1 MKSAGTSLNTCIS
14 SHWEISRIMIR
25 VGRGVFIEDTN
36 HQLYNA
42 CQQVGSWILPIVLI
56 SKSKYILLFLKYVK
70 IRDLDC
76 KKNIH
81 LEHQFQVFVI
91 EQLYVCPSWFKKT
104 NICRSTYIKG
114 CYHAPIPIMKIFI
127 IWLKQLATDIA
138 VQVFKISKWRFL
150 VHFLSI
156 YIWDAAIFMT
166 IYSDLIVGSFE
177 HCYISVEQT
186 YIHFVSTPA
195 STCNFLE
202 HVEWETLQ
210 CNILLWMKEDMCNYK
225 NLFEN
230 FRMIRYYH
238 IKYVRHCILGL
249 LYIEEWIGADI

>member
-1 MKSAGTSLNTCIS
+1 MELNVLELEHEIGRYVSKYLYIESLRDIS
-14 SHWEISRIMIR
+14 DNDQGGE
-25 VGRGVFIEDTN
+25 GVFIEDTN

-104 NICRSTYIKG
+104 NICWSTYIKG
-114 CYHAPIPIMKIFI
+114 CYHALIPIMKIFI

-138 VQVFKISKWRFL
+138 VQVFKISK
-150 VHFLSI
+150 
-156 YIWDAAIFMT
+156 
-166 IYSDLIVGSFE
+166 
-177 HCYISVEQT
+177 
-186 YIHFVSTPA
+186 
-195 STCNFLE
+195 
-202 HVEWETLQ
+202 
-210 CNILLWMKEDMCNYK
+210 
-225 NLFEN
+225 
-230 FRMIRYYH
+230 
-238 IKYVRHCILGL
+238 
-249 LYIEEWIGADI
+249 

>member
-1 MKSAGTSLNTCIS
+1 MKSAGTSVNTCIS

-150 VHFLSI
+150 VHLLSI
-156 YIWDAAIFMT
+156 YGKLQFLWQFI
-166 IYSDLIVGSFE
+166 LI
-177 HCYISVEQT
+177 
-186 YIHFVSTPA
+186 
-195 STCNFLE
+195 
-202 HVEWETLQ
+202 
-210 CNILLWMKEDMCNYK
+210 
-225 NLFEN
+225 
-230 FRMIRYYH
+230 
-238 IKYVRHCILGL
+238 
-249 LYIEEWIGADI
+249 

>member
-1 MKSAGTSLNTCIS
+1 MSTSWKLNT
-14 SHWEISRIMIR
+14 SHS
-25 VGRGVFIEDTN
+25 TY
-36 HQLYNA
+36 LKK
-42 CQQVGSWILPIVLI
+42 QVHPVI
-56 SKSKYILLFLKYVK
+56 LKYVK

-91 EQLYVCPSWFKKT
+91 EQLYVCPSCFKKT

-127 IWLKQLATDIA
+127 IWLKQLATDVA

-166 IYSDLIVGSFE
+166 IYSDFNSR
-177 HCYISVEQT
+177 
-186 YIHFVSTPA
+186 
-195 STCNFLE
+195 
-202 HVEWETLQ
+202 
-210 CNILLWMKEDMCNYK
+210 
-225 NLFEN
+225 LFWALV
-230 FRMIRYYH
+230 Y
-238 IKYVRHCILGL
+238 
-249 LYIEEWIGADI
+249 

>member
-1 MKSAGTSLNTCIS
+1 MKSAGTSVNTCIS

-25 VGRGVFIEDTN
+25 VGRGVFIEETN

-91 EQLYVCPSWFKKT
+91 EQLYVCPSCFKKT

-114 CYHAPIPIMKIFI
+114 CYHALIPIMKIFI
-127 IWLKQLATDIA
+127 IWLKQLTTDIA

-166 IYSDLIVGSFE
+166 IYSDFNSR
-177 HCYISVEQT
+177 
-186 YIHFVSTPA
+186 
-195 STCNFLE
+195 
-202 HVEWETLQ
+202 
-210 CNILLWMKEDMCNYK
+210 
-225 NLFEN
+225 LFWA
-230 FRMIRYYH
+230 
-238 IKYVRHCILGL
+238 L
-249 LYIEEWIGADI
+249 LYQCGANIHTFCQYTCQHIQLFGTCRVGDFTM